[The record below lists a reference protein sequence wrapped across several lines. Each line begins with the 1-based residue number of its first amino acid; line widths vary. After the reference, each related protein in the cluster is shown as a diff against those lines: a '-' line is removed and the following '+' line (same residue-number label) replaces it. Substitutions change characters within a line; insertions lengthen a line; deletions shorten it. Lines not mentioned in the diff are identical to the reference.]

1 MYGHF
6 ATPEWSATF
15 PWPAS
20 TSSGQSTQVPAFC
33 TRTSG
38 CSLTFGVQ
46 LHLNCPCIH
55 GSEVLL
61 IKTRTT
67 WNSTSIGTTA
77 IHYADIILYLHLFCF
92 FFFFFYHNQP
102 LAQRTSSCECTP
114 QTNKQTNTSNSNFQ
128 HHCHGLGKLVDG
140 GKSPRLAA
148 LMILLI
154 TASYYS
160 IKLSVCGSS
169 TGSDT
174 YTC

>member
-1 MYGHF
+1 MHTWLRGFTNQDQDNMKFYIYRHHSY
-6 ATPEWSATF
+6 PL
-15 PWPAS
+15 
-20 TSSGQSTQVPAFC
+20 C
-33 TRTSG
+33 R
-38 CSLTFGVQ
+38 
-46 LHLNCPCIH
+46 HNI
-55 GSEVLL
+55 VL
-61 IKTRTT
+61 
-67 WNSTSIGTTA
+67 A
-77 IHYADIILYLHLFCF
+77 PILLL